1 MKVRS
6 VVNSQ
11 KLLRDT
17 AAMFS
22 NSSKYLTELA
32 QNARRAGATQI
43 HITTGADFVEIM
55 DNGSGVT
62 DFASLIGFA
71 TSEWGDDV
79 QEESPYGIGFL
90 AGIFAAEK
98 VTVTSGEHSMTVT
111 AKEVIEQLEVEVV
124 NIEQTG
130 LKGTLVRLDG
140 VKKVPSI
147 RSIERLF
154 WAFPVPVYLLDT
166 VNKEEKEVPR
176 PYCEGDRDVWW
187 SQTPVGMV
195 GITPEGSRSLLDM
208 ATGDYISTARI
219 LSGQII
225 DGCIYGAPDV
235 VIHLDPVQ
243 FKGRIPDRDA
253 IAIPEPAVA
262 KRMTDEAVKAALS
275 AYLAEM
281 KANRTEEIFVA
292 AYGIACLR
300 LGHAQM
306 LNDLPS
312 LPSALFFEPR
322 NHEIEYAQSIGRFTN
337 ARADVESGALTLLEF
352 IPHEAQR
359 AKGVFQFHMAKK
371 GVRLLDST
379 LLHPEHW
386 AHSHVWHLTDDVE
399 VLTMDRQPEKAI
411 HGDHCFTTLQI
422 ILAEKVEIQA
432 RLTQGPTGNAKTTAT
447 WLVQPT
453 SAVVIRDQSD
463 FLDNDEDIFDV
474 YIGKGSVTSN
484 IADLIADYRDEHDI
498 YLESLYR
505 ETAQYIENALHVIL
519 HGKAGYVGILE
530 SYLEAIPS
538 NLFTESADFVVSVIM
553 TDGAVKFNVKSA

>member
-71 TSEWGDDV
+71 TSEWGDEV

-140 VKKVPSI
+140 VKNVPSI
-147 RSIERLF
+147 SSIERLF

-166 VNKEEKEVPR
+166 VNKEEKEIPR

-195 GITPEGSRSLLDM
+195 GVTPSGSRALLDM
-208 ATGDYISTARI
+208 RRESTTRVARI

-225 DGCIYGAPDV
+225 DGCIYGVPDV
-235 VIHLDPVQ
+235 VIHLDPAQ

-253 IAIPEPAVA
+253 IAIPEPEVA
-262 KRMTDEAVKAALS
+262 KQMTDKAVKTALG
-275 AYLAEM
+275 AYLSEM
-281 KANRTEEIFVA
+281 KATRREEVFVA
-292 AYGIACLR
+292 AYGMACLH
-300 LGHAQM
+300 LGYAQM

-312 LPSALFFEPR
+312 LPSALFRESRDNGIKYVRSP
-322 NHEIEYAQSIGRFTN
+322 ECFTN
-337 ARADVESGALTLLEF
+337 TRADVESGSITLLNF
-352 IPHEAQR
+352 GYHGAQTT
-359 AKGVFQFHMAKK
+359 KGIFQYHMATK
-371 GVRLLDST
+371 GVRLLDSE

-386 AHSHVWHLTDDVE
+386 VHRHLWHLTEEVE
-399 VLTMDRQPEKAI
+399 VLTIDSQPQQHI
-411 HGDHCFTTLQI
+411 PGNGWFTELQV

-432 RLTQGPTGNAKTTAT
+432 KLIQGQIGHGETAT
-447 WLVQPT
+447 WVTQPAD
-453 SAVVIRDQSD
+453 AVVIRDQD
-463 FLDNDEDIFDV
+463 AWDNGEDVFMV
-474 YIGKGSVTSN
+474 YVGKSSVTSN
-484 IADLIADYRDEHDI
+484 IVDLIADYRDENA
-498 YLESLYR
+498 YL
-505 ETAQYIENALHVIL
+505 ETAQYIENALHVML
-519 HGKAGYVGILE
+519 HGKAGFAAVLE
-530 SYLEAIPS
+530 SYLEAMPS
-538 NLFTESADFVVSVIM
+538 NLFTESADFVVSARKIG
-553 TDGAVKFNVKSA
+553 GAVKFNVKTA